1 MSPSGAMEGLKDLAM
16 KHGIVD
22 FVVVVSMLLL
32 VIFFA
37 DHGRFVWLVS
47 GTRNFVVEHKQGLIM
62 IALALI
68 GGTLVSRSSRQM
80 G

>member
-1 MSPSGAMEGLKDLAM
+1 M

-22 FVVVVSMLLL
+22 FLVVVSMVLL
-32 VIFFA
+32 VIFFF
-37 DHGRFVWLVS
+37 DHGHFVWLIS
-47 GTRNFVVEHKQGLIM
+47 GTRKFVIEHKVALIM
-62 IALALI
+62 VALALI

>member
-1 MSPSGAMEGLKDLAM
+1 M

-22 FVVVVSMLLL
+22 FVVVVSLLLL

-37 DHGRFVWLVS
+37 DHGRFVWLVN
-47 GTRNFVVEHKQGLIM
+47 GTRTFVVEHKQCFII

-68 GGTLVSRSSRQM
+68 GVTLVSRSSRQM